1 MGYLPDLFKL
11 TKELEL
17 LGEKIIYQI
26 NWNYSDLHFLSVNLL
41 AQNIHKLKSI
51 SLLVEKG
58 LSTDA
63 WPLFRSLIE
72 NTLDYYYLTKYPNKV
87 ELYFQYATYL
97 DLKRIKRRIMI
108 MSLSGKKFTDEEEMG
123 LKSLEDEWLRHK
135 DKFERNGKI
144 RNYWRDKSLI
154 NIAKEAGMEHIYLV
168 GYQEANDHV
177 HGNSNLIKMFVR
189 GKNSSGLLLKVG
201 PTYDDPEIVIL
212 LGDSAQLFLNI
223 LIFANKTFNLG
234 FDTIL
239 EDKKKIFQMPRK
251 EK

>member
-1 MGYLPDLFKL
+1 
-11 TKELEL
+11 
-17 LGEKIIYQI
+17 
-26 NWNYSDLHFLSVNLL
+26 
-41 AQNIHKLKSI
+41 
-51 SLLVEKG
+51 
-58 LSTDA
+58 
-63 WPLFRSLIE
+63 
-72 NTLDYYYLTKYPNKV
+72 
-87 ELYFQYATYL
+87 
-97 DLKRIKRRIMI
+97 